1 MKNVTITDSHN
12 TDTYAL
18 WITTE
23 GQTVNI
29 DGLTIDMLAATDG
42 RGIKIDDQ
50 YVDPSSKVYLN
61 VSNATFKTEE
71 KAAILVKSPAGAD
84 ITLSNVDITGV
95 VADTTNAVWV
105 DSDAVAYADLVTVSG
120 GTVINEP

>member
-18 WITTE
+18 WITAE
-23 GQTVNI
+23 GQTVTI

-42 RGIKIDDQ
+42 RGIKIDEQ
-50 YVDPSSKVYLN
+50 YVDAAAKVTLN

-71 KAAILVKSPAGAD
+71 KAAILVKSVAGAD
-84 ITLSNVDITGV
+84 IALANVDISGV
-95 VADTTNAVWV
+95 AADTNNVVWV
-105 DSDAVAYADLVTVSG
+105 DEKSAGYADLVNVVG
-120 GTVINEP
+120 GLKIVEP